1 MHSYSASV
9 TCNILPAFKITIVT
23 CQCLLYDNKHVSLQL
38 SAIKTLCWKLREI
51 QYWNLNKTILIWLWK
66 QPCIKVYVPNF
77 ITSSLLALFLI
88 TASAAEPRE
97 LWTPKRY
104 PLKTILDRP
113 AHSNEKI
120 FVKNVLASSDQYKT
134 TLNCFPIMKAA
145 CWVVIVYFETS
156 NQESFQ

>member
-1 MHSYSASV
+1 MKKIQIWFSFVSLQSQREIHNFLGREEKQTHEPCAGFRVTWSSQLCCIMYMTNMHSYSASV

-97 LWTPKRY
+97 LWTPKG
-104 PLKTILDRP
+104 T
-113 AHSNEKI
+113 H
-120 FVKNVLASSDQYKT
+120 
-134 TLNCFPIMKAA
+134 
-145 CWVVIVYFETS
+145 
-156 NQESFQ
+156 